1 MSFTAL
7 QNRFVLYELIAIAQL
22 YILSFRLNIMKLL
35 RGISSE
41 KYLTDSQLCLLY
53 NTKENKMLSYR
64 RDTALQGAL

>member
-1 MSFTAL
+1 
-7 QNRFVLYELIAIAQL
+7 
-22 YILSFRLNIMKLL
+22 MKLL